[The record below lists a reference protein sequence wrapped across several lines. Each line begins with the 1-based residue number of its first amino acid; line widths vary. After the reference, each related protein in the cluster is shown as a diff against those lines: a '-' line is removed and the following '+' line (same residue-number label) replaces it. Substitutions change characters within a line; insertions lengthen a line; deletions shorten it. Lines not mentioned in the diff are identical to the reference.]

1 MLSTGK
7 RGVVIRCWVGA
18 VVGRTALTW
27 MARPGSREAGEVM
40 KASRGPFRH
49 ILVPTD
55 LTKRTWPA
63 IDLAVQLAKPRP
75 ARLTLLHVIET
86 IPGADPAEFESFYR
100 ELEKKAQTR
109 LRSLADRC
117 AKKGRK
123 PSMQA
128 VVYGRRADEIVRF
141 AKNNNVDLVVLVSH
155 KVDATDT
162 GPIPG
167 TISYK
172 VGVLAPCPVLLIK

>member
-1 MLSTGK
+1 
-7 RGVVIRCWVGA
+7 
-18 VVGRTALTW
+18 
-27 MARPGSREAGEVM
+27 M
-40 KASRGPFRH
+40 KAQRGPFRH

-55 LTKRTWPA
+55 LTNRTWQA
-63 IDLAVQLAKPRP
+63 IDLATQLRP

-86 IPGADPAEFESFYR
+86 IPGADPAEFELFYR
-100 ELEKKAQTR
+100 GLEKRAQTR

-128 VVYGRRADEIVRF
+128 LAYGRRADEIVRF
-141 AKNNNVDLVVLVSH
+141 ARNNNVDLIVLVSH
-155 KVDATDT
+155 KVDASET
-162 GPIPG
+162 GPILG

-172 VGVLAPCPVLLIK
+172 VGVLARCPVLLIK

>member
-1 MLSTGK
+1 
-7 RGVVIRCWVGA
+7 
-18 VVGRTALTW
+18 
-27 MARPGSREAGEVM
+27 M

-63 IDLAVQLAKPRP
+63 IDLAVELAKVQP

-86 IPGADPAEFESFYR
+86 IPGADPAEFETFYR
-100 ELEKKAQTR
+100 GLEKKAQTR
-109 LRSLADRC
+109 LRSLANRC

-128 VVYGRRADEIVRF
+128 LAYGRRADEIVRF
-141 AKNNNVDLVVLVSH
+141 ARNNKVDLIVLVSH
-155 KVDATDT
+155 TVDASET
-162 GPIPG
+162 GPILG

-172 VGVLAPCPVLLIK
+172 VGVLARCPVLLIK